1 MKSNRRVKK
10 QTGFTLIEIMVVVA
24 IIGILAAVVGPQIFD
39 RPDEARQVKARQDIG
54 TLVQALELY
63 RLDNF
68 VYPSTEQGLQALVEE
83 PSGDPEPANWKE
95 GGYIKKVPNDPWGR
109 EYDYISPGEESD
121 FDIISYGRDGV
132 EGGEGFDSDLTSN
145 DL

>member
-1 MKSNRRVKK
+1 MKATRRVKK
-10 QTGFTLIEIMVVVA
+10 QAGFTLIEIMVVVM
-24 IIGILAAVVGPQIFD
+24 IIGILAAAVGPKIFD
-39 RPDEARQVKARQDIG
+39 RPDEARQVKARQAISSM
-54 TLVQALELY
+54 VQALQLY

-95 GGYIKKVPNDPWGR
+95 GGYIPKVPKDPWGR
-109 EYDYISPGEESD
+109 DYDYISPGETGD

-132 EGGEGFDSDLTSN
+132 EGGEGFDADLTSAG
-145 DL
+145 L